1 MRTTTNVLGSGR
13 ERARTGP
20 WRADG
25 RVAFL
30 APAPDAGTLS
40 PGFVLRCLDELAGRG
55 FSTVITSALPVRERQ
70 VFVTVGFEEQDR
82 LHLLTHDLE
91 HLPPTPTVR
100 TVRRARRGDRPAVLG
115 VDAATFTSFWRLD
128 ALGLTQAIEAT
139 TSARFR
145 VAGDPGATGRVV
157 GYAITG
163 KDGRQG
169 YMQRLAVL
177 PQNQRAGLGAAL
189 ALDGLRWLRRRGV
202 ERALVN
208 TQVGNDAA
216 FSLYRRLGFTLEP
229 SDLAVLR
236 RELSR

>member
-1 MRTTTNVLGSGR
+1 
-13 ERARTGP
+13 
-20 WRADG
+20 
-25 RVAFL
+25 
-30 APAPDAGTLS
+30 
-40 PGFVLRCLDELAGRG
+40 VLRCLDELAGRG
-55 FSTVITSALPVRERQ
+55 FATVITSALPPRERQ

-82 LHLLTHDLE
+82 LHLLTHDLH
-91 HLPPTPTVR
+91 HLPPASANGPR
-100 TVRRARRGDRPAVLG
+100 IRKARRTDRAGALA

-128 ALGLTQAIEAT
+128 DLGLDQAIEAT

-145 VAGDPGATGRVV
+145 VAVDPTATDDVI

-163 KDGRQG
+163 RDGRQG

-177 PQNQRAGLGAAL
+177 PPNQRAGVGGAL
-189 ALDGLRWLRRRGV
+189 ALDGLRWLRRRGA

-216 FSLYRRLGFTLEP
+216 FSLYCRLGFRLDP

-236 RELSR
+236 RDLAR